1 LYLLV
6 YVAPVGTVVA
16 TARSLSSGAEAIRF
30 IATAF
35 FLVHNIPWRSG
46 AKLVRAELY
55 TALMFRG
62 RPRVPAYVAELVLA
76 PPGG

>member
-1 LYLLV
+1 MS
-6 YVAPVGTVVA
+6 VVA
-16 TARSLSSGAEAIRF
+16 FSRQLLASISASRGNYRATGATYTRRYRCQRQE
-30 IATAF
+30 
-35 FLVHNIPWRSG
+35 VS
-46 AKLVRAELY
+46 